1 MVSAGSD
8 PTGGPTVQRLIA
20 PRTFAWLM
28 FGSAGWVTL
37 CITVAWGVPGLL
49 AGGFGLLA
57 VAFVAYGPPF
67 GSLAAGLV
75 LACLWLF
82 RRFVP
87 RAPAVV
93 AAAMVGWSIA
103 LGAWMLFIGLSYFD
117 GAALF
122 VTVGVALVG
131 AVFTIV
137 VCWPR
142 RTERSAA
149 PG

>member
-1 MVSAGSD
+1 MVSAD
-8 PTGGPTVQRLIA
+8 VEPTSEQVVQRLIA
-20 PRTFAWLM
+20 PRVFAWLM

-57 VAFVAYGPPF
+57 AAFVAYGPPF

-82 RRFVP
+82 HRAVP
-87 RAPAVV
+87 FRPALI
-93 AAAMVGWSIA
+93 AAAIVGWSVA
-103 LGAWMLFIGLSYFD
+103 LGAWMLFIGLSYFE
-117 GAALF
+117 GAALV
-122 VTVGVALVG
+122 VTVAVAVVG
-131 AVFTIV
+131 AAFTVV

-142 RTERSAA
+142 RAEQPSAS
-149 PG
+149 G